1 MTKISKQANVAYSA
15 RQMYALVNDIKSY
28 PEFLPWCTEAN
39 MLEEKSNSLIASVSI
54 SLGKIKQSFTT
65 ENTMEAD
72 TSISMKLVKGPFKEL
87 NGHWQFYD
95 DANGGCSVSLDMQ
108 FEFKNK
114 IMKHTLGTAFKKI
127 TASLV
132 DAFVERARVVYGTE

>member
-1 MTKISKQANVAYSA
+1 MF
-15 RQMYALVNDIKSY
+15 ALVNDIESY
-28 PEFLPWCTEAN
+28 PDFLPWCARTDV
-39 MLEEKSNSLIASVSI
+39 LEENGDSLTASVLI
-54 SLGKIKQSFTT
+54 SVGKIKQTFTT
-65 ENTMEAD
+65 TNTMQPD

-87 NGHWQFYD
+87 NGLWQFHD

-114 IMKHTLGTAFKKI
+114 LLKHTLGSVFKKI

-132 DAFVERARVVYGTE
+132 DAFIERARVVYGTK